1 MPLCRLML
9 LAGVGLSVFAQAP
22 CNNTPAFTPCEFA
35 FDLNPQEAAAHPN
48 PYVDVEL
55 SAEFPDPDHAVD
67 HALAGRV
74 SGRRRRHPVRL
85 PRGLRREFALLSDFR
100 SVHLAALPA
109 RPRLSPAA
117 RLGHRIRGGTPL
129 A

>member
-55 SAEFPDPDHAVD
+55 SAEFRSPHFHTFKLTAFWDGGQRPTPYVD
-67 HALAGRV
+67 GALSAEFRWPHSPAGKPAAYGDARARLV
-74 SGRRRRHPVRL
+74 SRL
-85 PRGLRREFALLSDFR
+85 PRSGAC
-100 SVHLAALPA
+100 
-109 RPRLSPAA
+109 
-117 RLGHRIRGGTPL
+117 
-129 A
+129 